1 MNKMKIQSSYRIS
14 YIISLPVK
22 VRPLF
27 SRVFYHLQQS
37 CDLVICQIS
46 PRMLVDA
53 IEFYI
58 HYSDSIQRLSN
69 RIKLSS
75 ITQPL
80 NFILPKGIKSSN
92 VHTRDQQVDI
102 VCTFVSDY

>member
-14 YIISLPVK
+14 KIISLPVK

-27 SRVFYHLQQS
+27 SRAFYHLHQP
-37 CDLVICQIS
+37 CDLVIRQIS
-46 PRMLVDA
+46 PLIVVDA

-75 ITQPL
+75 ITQRL